1 MINRFMCSCRELLLS
16 SFLILIITGCNTS
29 KRATSIPKVW
39 NMKELQ
45 AAKMTV
51 GKSNYVKSLE
61 ESCKQYFA
69 DEPISIMDKSQ
80 TFGPNNHYFCST
92 GPYWWPDA
100 EHPGKYINRD
110 GEVNPESKQY
120 DRDRLIEM
128 TKRCKNLSH
137 AFYLTGDNTYYDA
150 FVHQLNVWFIDE
162 DTYMLP
168 NFEYA
173 QVIPGQ
179 RDNKGR
185 STGMIDAYYFN
196 TIIESIRLVN
206 SVKKIDRL
214 TMKALQSWF
223 FEFAQW
229 ADNSYGTF
237 FKKVDNNISLA
248 FDVTTVNMYLFAG
261 NEKRAK
267 EIVDDF
273 AVLRIDRQIIE
284 DGSQPVELKRTRAFS
299 YSMFNLTHI
308 VDMCYL
314 ARYWYSNYYHEHHK
328 RIDKAFE
335 FLGQY
340 VEEPEKFPYQQITS
354 WDKCVNNYRYQLERI
369 KALDKSDD

>member
-1 MINRFMCSCRELLLS
+1 MHVGVIVSCDS
-16 SFLILIITGCNTS
+16 
-29 KRATSIPKVW
+29 V
-39 NMKELQ
+39 
-45 AAKMTV
+45 
-51 GKSNYVKSLE
+51 
-61 ESCKQYFA
+61 
-69 DEPISIMDKSQ
+69 
-80 TFGPNNHYFCST
+80 
-92 GPYWWPDA
+92 
-100 EHPGKYINRD
+100 NRD
-110 GEVNPESKQY
+110 LFFCIS
-120 DRDRLIEM
+120 
-128 TKRCKNLSH
+128 
-137 AFYLTGDNTYYDA
+137 F
-150 FVHQLNVWFIDE
+150 F
-162 DTYMLP
+162 
-168 NFEYA
+168 
-173 QVIPGQ
+173 
-179 RDNKGR
+179 
-185 STGMIDAYYFN
+185 YFN